1 MAKYH
6 LDLTQAGGAS
16 FNIASI
22 EAPGTSMRR
31 FKLYEFNVGLTGTPS
46 DAAWSLKIQ
55 RLTAT
60 ATGTSKTPQPLDPAD
75 AAAVTVAKDTLSA
88 NGTLTAN
95 AFVGPTIGLNNRA
108 TFRWVA
114 RPDMG
119 EVVVPATA
127 NNGIEFV
134 GAPSLAVVVGAFIEE
149 Q

>member
-1 MAKYH
+1 MAKYA
-6 LDLTQAGGAS
+6 LDLTQAGAAS

-22 EAPGTSMRR
+22 EAPGSGMRR
-31 FKLYEFNVGLTGTPS
+31 FQLYDFSLGLSGTPA

-60 ATGTSKTPQPLDPAD
+60 ATGTSKTPQPLNSQD
-75 AAAVTVAKDTLSA
+75 AAAVTIAKDTLTG

-95 AFVGPTIGLNNRA
+95 AFLYSNAFNNRA

-114 RPDMG
+114 RPDGG
-119 EVVVPATA
+119 EIIVPATA

-134 GAPSLAVVVGAFIEE
+134 GVPSVAIILGAHIEE
-149 Q
+149 L

>member
-6 LDLTQAGGAS
+6 VDLAQAGGAS

-31 FKLYEFNVGLTGTPS
+31 FKLYEYAVGLTGTPS
-46 DAAWSLKIQ
+46 DAAWSLKVQ

-75 AAAVTVAKDTLSA
+75 AASVTIAKDTLTG

-95 AFVGPTIGLNNRA
+95 AFLNTIGLNNRA
-108 TFRWVA
+108 TYRWVA

-119 EVVVPATA
+119 EIVVPATA

-134 GAPSLAVVVGAFIEE
+134 GVPTLAVVVSAYIEE